1 MIVHHFS
8 PVTGALHPDF
18 VFRGAC
24 RGVHSKFLL
33 NWVEIKKKK
42 KIFNQGLS
50 LASNNSCR
58 RKTRLTELLFNE
70 IEKAP
75 FSFLES
81 VYSCSIVLYMLLFLY
96 L

>member
-8 PVTGALHPDF
+8 PVAGALHPDF

-42 KIFNQGLS
+42 KDSTKAF
-50 LASNNSCR
+50 
-58 RKTRLTELLFNE
+58 LLHPT
-70 IEKAP
+70 IHAGGKHD
-75 FSFLES
+75 
-81 VYSCSIVLYMLLFLY
+81 
-96 L
+96 